1 MPLSSKHGIGICN
14 FHHISEPFSSKY
26 GVAYK
31 KSVLGALGI
40 NGGDYRGGNFFGNSS
55 ASDGEEIFRGLT
67 YEVAEIV
74 DSMTLY
80 TLSPDVHTVDIPP
93 DAREIRS
100 RGLGA
105 WREILHST
113 YGRCHSLEL
122 SESVT
127 RLGIHVATMETWLDT
142 YVFLHYP
149 GQVRLK
155 SI

>member
-1 MPLSSKHGIGICN
+1 M
-14 FHHISEPFSSKY
+14 
-26 GVAYK
+26 
-31 KSVLGALGI
+31 LGALGI
-40 NGGDYRGGNFFGNSS
+40 SGGDYRGGNFFGNSS

-67 YEVAEIV
+67 YEVAEVV

-122 SESVT
+122 SENVT

-149 GQVRLK
+149 GQEN
-155 SI
+155 